1 MTKNIREK
9 DGFRLSLSPNCQMK
23 HVFFLLIFFSFNGF
37 AQSNCHCTLKGF
49 VSTKENKEKV
59 PGAYVYIK
67 GTNKATVSDSKGQFI
82 LKDIC
87 PGKYTLVC
95 QMASFDPIET
105 VINLEDEGQEDF
117 QLSSHEEHLQEVFVQ
132 GRKQENTSQLNSQ
145 LNGEERS
152 QKDGLSLGEMLKGL
166 TGVQSLQT
174 GSTVSKPVIHGLHS
188 SRVIILNQGV
198 RQEGQNW
205 GSEHAPEIDPFVS
218 KNIQVIK
225 GPGGLRYGG
234 DAIGGI
240 VMLEPN
246 ALPDSSAIH
255 GSIQSIYFSNG
266 RQGVLSGLLEGGIPR
281 QNGWGWRIQG
291 TLKDGGNVQTA
302 NYYLSNTGVKE
313 ENVSI
318 ALGYK
323 SNRWAADLFY
333 SRFHT
338 VIGIY
343 EGSHIGNISDLER
356 SISLPRPLPAFTPL
370 EFIRKIDRPNQDVWH
385 DLAKIKAY
393 YKLPNRASLRATAA
407 IQSDERW
414 ELDVLRAGKNINT
427 LRFNLDTQSG
437 EILYDEIN
445 TNKRWKGQAGFTFLD
460 QGNITSGPKVQNP
473 TLTTSLLPNYSLQN
487 IGFFAIERRAT
498 ERWELEVGVRYD
510 IKEIETH
517 RPKANF
523 SPTIIRNRH
532 IYSGTSGS
540 VGFKYHWNLLTES
553 QVTVSRAFRAPGG
566 NELFSNGVHHGAGAY
581 EIGDPNLKGETGT
594 NISFSTNY
602 KPDRWDIEI
611 GLYSNHIHNF
621 IYLRPEVING
631 DAVYA
636 TTVRGVFPIF
646 TYQQIDARFQGVD
659 LQASYLISPRLTIQ
673 QKTSIVRAYDTMNDQ
688 FMVNIPA
695 DRFEYLARYGFKKN
709 NAYVS
714 GGITQVSKQT
724 RVEKGSDYSEPPAG
738 YYLVNLNG
746 GITIKHFDISIR
758 VSNALNAAYRD
769 YLNRFRYYADD
780 QGRNISMK
788 VAYTF

>member
-1 MTKNIREK
+1 
-9 DGFRLSLSPNCQMK
+9 MK
-23 HVFFLLIFFSFNGF
+23 YLFLLLALYSFTGL
-37 AQSNCHCTLKGF
+37 AQTNCHCTLKGF
-49 VSTKENKEKV
+49 VASKENKEKV
-59 PGAYVYIK
+59 PGAYVYLK
-67 GTNKATVSDSKGQFI
+67 GTTKATVSDAKGQFI
-82 LKDIC
+82 LSDLC

-105 VINLEDEGQEDF
+105 SINLADEKETDF
-117 QLSSHEEHLQEVFVQ
+117 LLSTHDEHLQEVFVQ
-132 GRKQENTSQLNSQ
+132 GRKQEITSQLKSE
-145 LNGEERS
+145 LSTEERS

-174 GSTVSKPVIHGLHS
+174 GSSVSKPVIHGLHS

-266 RQGVLSGLLEGGIPR
+266 RQGVLSGLLEGGITR
-281 QNGWGWRIQG
+281 HKGWGWRIQG
-291 TLKDGGNVQTA
+291 TLKDGGNIQTA
-302 NYYLSNTGVKE
+302 QYYLSNTGVKE
-313 ENVSI
+313 ENVSM

-323 SNRWAADLFY
+323 STQWGADLFY

-343 EGSHIGNISDLER
+343 EGSHIGNIADLER
-356 SISLPRPLPAFTPL
+356 SIASPQPLTAFRPTEFT
-370 EFIRKIDRPNQDVWH
+370 RKIDRPNQDVWH
-385 DLAKIKAY
+385 DLAKVKAFY
-393 YKLPNRASLRATAA
+393 HLPTQATLRATVAA
-407 IQSDERW
+407 QSDERW

-427 LRFNLDTQSG
+427 LRFNLDTYSG
-437 EILYDEIN
+437 EIVYDE
-445 TNKRWKGQAGFTFLD
+445 TNSNKLWKGQAGFTFLD
-460 QGNITSGPKVQNP
+460 QGNITSGQKVQNP

-487 IGFFAIERRAT
+487 AGVFAIERRVT
-498 ERWELEVGVRYD
+498 ERWEFEAGVRYD
-510 IKEIETH
+510 VKEIETH

-523 SPTIIRNRH
+523 SPTILRNKNLF
-532 IYSGTSGS
+532 SGMSGS
-540 VGFKYHWNLLTES
+540 LGFTYHWNAITES
-553 QVTVSRAFRAPGG
+553 QFTLSRAFRAPGA

-594 NISFSTNY
+594 NVSFSTNF
-602 KPDRWDIEI
+602 KPERWDIELA
-611 GLYSNHIHNF
+611 LYSNHIHNF
-621 IYLRPEVING
+621 IYLRPEVVNG
-631 DAVYA
+631 TAVYA

-646 TYQQIDARFQGVD
+646 TYQQIDARFQGID
-659 LQASYLISPRLTIQ
+659 FQASYLLSSRLSVQ
-673 QKTSIVRAYDTMNDQ
+673 QKTSIVRAMDTQNDQ
-688 FMVNIPA
+688 YLVNIPA
-695 DRFEYLARYGFKKN
+695 DRFEYNLRYAF
-709 NAYVS
+709 S
-714 GGITQVSKQT
+714 GKHYLSTGITQVSRQN
-724 RVEKGSDYSEPPAG
+724 RVEKGSDYAAPPAG
-738 YYLVNLNG
+738 YFLMNVNWG
-746 GITIKHFDISIR
+746 ISIRRLELNLR

-780 QGRNISMK
+780 QGRNISLK
-788 VAYTF
+788 VAYSI

>member
-1 MTKNIREK
+1 
-9 DGFRLSLSPNCQMK
+9 MK
-23 HVFFLLIFFSFNGF
+23 HFFLFLVFLSFHGF
-37 AQSNCHCTLKGF
+37 AQTNCHCTLKGI
-49 VSTKENKEKV
+49 VASKENKEKV
-59 PGAYVYIK
+59 PGAYVYLK
-67 GTNKATVSDSKGQFI
+67 GTNKATVSDAKGQFI
-82 LKDIC
+82 LNDLC

-105 VINLEDEGQEDF
+105 VINLEDEKEEDF
-117 QLSSHEEHLQEVFVQ
+117 LLSTHEEHLQEVFVQ
-132 GRKQENTSQLNSQ
+132 GRKQEITSQLKSE
-145 LNGEERS
+145 LSTEERS

-174 GSTVSKPVIHGLHS
+174 GSSVSKPVIHGLHS

-281 QNGWGWRIQG
+281 HKGWGWRIQG
-291 TLKDGGNVQTA
+291 TLKDGGNVQA
-302 NYYLSNTGVKE
+302 AHYYLSNTGVKE
-313 ENVSI
+313 ENGSV

-323 SNRWAADLFY
+323 SNRWGADFFY

-343 EGSHIGNISDLER
+343 EGSHIGNIADLEK
-356 SISLPRPLPAFTPL
+356 SIARERPLPAFTP
-370 EFIRKIDRPNQDVWH
+370 EQFIRKIDRPNQDVWH
-385 DLAKIKAY
+385 DLAKIKTFY
-393 YKLPNRASLRATAA
+393 YLPNQATLRATVAA
-407 IQSDERW
+407 QSDERW

-427 LRFNLDTQSG
+427 LRFNLDTYSG
-437 EILYDEIN
+437 EIVYDETN
-445 TNKRWKGQAGFTFLD
+445 TNKRWKGQAGFTYLD
-460 QGNITSGPKVQNP
+460 QGNITSGNRVQNP
-473 TLTTSLLPNYSLQN
+473 TLTTSLLPNYLLQN
-487 IGFFAIERRAT
+487 TGVFAIERRAT
-498 ERWELEVGVRYD
+498 EQWEFEAGLRYD
-510 IKEIETH
+510 VKEIETH

-523 SPTIIRNRH
+523 SPSILRNRQVF
-532 IYSGTSGS
+532 SGVSGS
-540 VGFKYHWNLLTES
+540 VGFTYHWNLNLES
-553 QVTVSRAFRAPGG
+553 QFTVSRAFRAPGA

-594 NISFSTNY
+594 NVSFSTNY
-602 KPDRWDIEI
+602 KPERWDIEL

-621 IYLRPEVING
+621 IYLRPEVVNG

-646 TYQQIDARFQGVD
+646 SYQQIDARFQGID
-659 LQASYLISPRLTIQ
+659 FQASYLLSPRLSVQ
-673 QKTSIVRAYDTMNDQ
+673 QKTSIVRALDTQNDHY
-688 FMVNIPA
+688 MVNIPA
-695 DRFEYLARYGFKKN
+695 DRFEYTLRYAFSSKH
-709 NAYVS
+709 YVS
-714 GGITQVSKQT
+714 GGMTQVSRQT
-724 RVEKGSDYSEPPAG
+724 RVEKGSDYAAPPAG
-738 YYLVNLNG
+738 YFLVNLNW
-746 GITIKHFDISIR
+746 GIQVRRLEVNLR

-780 QGRNISMK
+780 QGRNISLK
-788 VAYTF
+788 VSYSI

>member
-1 MTKNIREK
+1 M
-9 DGFRLSLSPNCQMK
+9 
-23 HVFFLLIFFSFNGF
+23 
-37 AQSNCHCTLKGF
+37 
-49 VSTKENKEKV
+49 V

-67 GTNKATVSDSKGQFI
+67 GTTRATISDANGQFI
-82 LKDIC
+82 LNDLC

-105 VINLEDEGQEDF
+105 VINLADEKEEDF
-117 QLSSHEEHLQEVFVQ
+117 LLSTHDEHLQEVFVQ
-132 GRKQENTSQLNSQ
+132 GHKQEITSQPKSELSA
-145 LNGEERS
+145 EERA

-174 GSTVSKPVIHGLHS
+174 GSSISKPVIHGLHS

-246 ALPDSSAIH
+246 VLPDSSALH

-266 RQGVLSGLLEGGIPR
+266 RQGVISGLLEGGIPR
-281 QNGWGWRIQG
+281 NKGWGWRIQG
-291 TLKDGGNVQTA
+291 TLKDGGNIQTA
-302 NYYLSNTGVKE
+302 HYYLSNTGVKE
-313 ENVSI
+313 ENVSM

-323 SNRWAADLFY
+323 SNLWGADFFY

-338 VIGIY
+338 VVGIY
-343 EGSHIGNISDLER
+343 EGSHIGNIADLER
-356 SISLPRPLPAFTPL
+356 SIAAPKPFAAFSPT

-385 DLAKIKAY
+385 DLAKIKAFY
-393 YKLPNRASLRATAA
+393 QLPNRATLRTTAA
-407 IQSDERW
+407 LQSDERW

-427 LRFNLDTQSG
+427 LRFNLDTHSG
-437 EILYDEIN
+437 ELSYDETN
-445 TNKRWKGQAGFTFLD
+445 TNKRWKGQVGLTYLN
-460 QGNITSGPKVQNP
+460 QGNITSGNRVQNP
-473 TLTTSLLPNYSLQN
+473 TLTTSLLPNYTLQN
-487 IGFFAIERRAT
+487 TGLFAIERRVT
-498 ERWELEVGVRYD
+498 EKWEFEAGLRYD
-510 IKEIETH
+510 VKEIETH

-523 SPTIIRNRH
+523 SPIILRNKDH
-532 IYSGTSGS
+532 FSGLSGS
-540 VGFKYHWNLLTES
+540 IGFTYHWNPITET
-553 QVTVSRAFRAPGG
+553 QLTVSRAFRAPGA

-594 NISFSTNY
+594 NLSFSTNY
-602 KPDRWDIEI
+602 KPDRWDIEL
-611 GLYSNHIHNF
+611 GLYSNHIHHF

-631 DAVYA
+631 EAVYA

-659 LQASYLISPRLTIQ
+659 FQATYLISPRLSIQ
-673 QKTSIVRAYDTMNDQ
+673 QKTSIVRAFDTQNDQ
-688 FMVNIPA
+688 YMVNIPA
-695 DRFEYLARYGFKKN
+695 DRFEYLIRYGFKKH

-714 GGITQVSKQT
+714 GGVTQVSRQT
-724 RVEKGSDYSEPPAG
+724 RVEKGSDYAAPPAG
-738 YYLVNLNG
+738 YYLVNLNAG
-746 GITIKHFDISIR
+746 MTYKKLEVSLRI
-758 VSNALNAAYRD
+758 SNALNAAYRD

-780 QGRNISMK
+780 QGRNISLK
-788 VAYTF
+788 IAYSI